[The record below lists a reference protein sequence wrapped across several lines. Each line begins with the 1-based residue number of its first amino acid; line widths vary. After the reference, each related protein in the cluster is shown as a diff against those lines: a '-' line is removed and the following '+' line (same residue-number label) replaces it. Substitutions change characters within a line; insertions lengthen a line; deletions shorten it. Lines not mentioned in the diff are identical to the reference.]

1 MNDIKLIINKTESI
15 DQLWI
20 NLFKDTD
27 NQSNI
32 EKILKIGLNTELFLT
47 PQVAIIIDELVR
59 KGKEDTISIL
69 FPYIIKPSNEVLPI
83 VQRWFTDYNN
93 NQIKKLA
100 ALLLAEAKHIF
111 EAAIDTIIDLLK
123 SDNDQMRYRAQRI
136 FQHPE
141 RDVKEPSKRISV
153 IGEKTLMK
161 ILQNTLMKEHLPRVR
176 TYLSS
181 FFYDLLWDD
190 PKVFQNIHENITKL
204 KERNSAGGR
213 RMFFFNKIQFIN
225 NNTWNSIMQ
234 SLQSPSHPSYVE
246 ELLHSTMYI
255 NTNMI
260 KLQKKIGL
268 NLQEYYQLQI
278 QVNLKKNYIL
288 SRTDVEIIQFIL
300 DEVCAFNKY

>member
-1 MNDIKLIINKTESI
+1 MTAKLIIDKTETI

-20 NLFKDTD
+20 DLFKDTD

-59 KGKEDTISIL
+59 QGKEDTISIL

-83 VQRWFTDYNN
+83 VQRWFTDYDN
-93 NQIKKLA
+93 NQIKNLA
-100 ALLLAEAKHIF
+100 ALLLVEAKHVF
-111 EAAIDTIIDLLK
+111 EPAIDTLIDLLK
-123 SDNDQMRYRAQRI
+123 SDNDQMRYRAQRV

-161 ILQNTLMKEHLPRVR
+161 ILQTILTKEHLPRVR

-190 PKVFQNIHENITKL
+190 PKVFQNLHETITEL
-204 KERNSAGGR
+204 KESNSDGGR
-213 RMFFFNKIQFIN
+213 RMFYFNKIQFIN
-225 NNTWNSIMQ
+225 NDTWNSIMQ
-234 SLQSPSHPSYVE
+234 SLQSPSASIVCGRTISFNNDV
-246 ELLHSTMYI
+246 ST
-255 NTNMI
+255 
-260 KLQKKIGL
+260 
-268 NLQEYYQLQI
+268 
-278 QVNLKKNYIL
+278 V
-288 SRTDVEIIQFIL
+288 
-300 DEVCAFNKY
+300 